1 MIFNRAMLARYFIL
15 GTQNVTDERMFYK
28 VLEEALSNG
37 ITLFQYREKGFGS
50 LVGANKL
57 RVAQR

>member
-37 ITLFQYREKGFGS
+37 ITLFQYR
-50 LVGANKL
+50 
-57 RVAQR
+57 